1 MNQTA
6 NYTIGIDLGD
16 RQHTVCVLQ
25 PSGEIEQELTVRN
38 TREDLLGLARFKGSA
53 AVMETGTH
61 SPWVSRYLQQ
71 MGLKVIVANA
81 RKVRAISKSDRKND
95 KSDAR
100 MLARLG
106 RADPELLFPIR
117 HRSEQCQRQLLT
129 IKVRDAVVR
138 TRVNQMNSIRFLL
151 KSLGVQVP
159 SNCSAR
165 RFAVRCREELDPLD
179 LEAILPC
186 LMLVEHCNDQIEEL
200 DQEIERACKEDHPE
214 TERLRQIPGVG
225 PVTALCFVL
234 TLESPERFP
243 HARDVGAY
251 LGLVPRQ
258 DQSGNTDKQL
268 RITKAGNKQLRS
280 LLVNCSHYI
289 LGRYGPEC
297 DLRNSGLRI
306 CERGG
311 AIAKKKAVIA
321 TARKLAITM
330 LALWRSGQDYKPT
343 TQPTFP
349 QVA

>member
-1 MNQTA
+1 MKTTTNH
-6 NYTIGIDLGD
+6 TIGIDLGD
-16 RQHTVCVLQ
+16 RQHAVCVLHQ
-25 PSGEIEQELTVRN
+25 SGEIAEELTIRN
-38 TREDLLGLARFKGSA
+38 TREDLSALSGYAGSTA
-53 AVMETGTH
+53 IMETGTH

-81 RKVRAISKSDRKND
+81 RKVRAIAKSDRKND

-117 HRSEQCQRQLLT
+117 HRSEVCQRQLLT

-151 KSLGVQVP
+151 KSLGVEVP
-159 SNCSAR
+159 SGCNGR
-165 RFAVRCREELDPLD
+165 GFAARCREELNAFD
-179 LEAILPC
+179 LQAILPC
-186 LMLVEHCNDQIEEL
+186 LMLVEHCNDQIDEL
-200 DQEIERACKEDHPE
+200 DQEIERACREDHPE

-234 TLESPERFP
+234 TLESPERFA
-243 HARDVGAY
+243 HARDVGSY

-268 RITKAGNKQLRS
+268 RITKAGNKQLRA
-280 LLVNCSHYI
+280 LLINCAHYI

-297 DLRNSGLRI
+297 DLRASGLRI

-311 AIAKKKAVIA
+311 PIAKKKAVVA
-321 TARKLAITM
+321 TARKLAVTM
-330 LALWRSGQDYKPT
+330 LALWRSGQDYSPTKPR
-343 TQPTFP
+343 PLP
-349 QVA
+349 RAA